1 MEHRIFIF
9 TDDSAREIGR
19 KAHDS
24 SIIHSL
30 PRVGDVIIDIV
41 KLNSHE
47 NECLLRAKVS
57 AVVFDYDMGIVT
69 ICAEVLKTA

>member
-1 MEHRIFIF
+1 MEHRIFIYL
-9 TDDSAREIGR
+9 DVVGDEIA
-19 KAHDS
+19 KVSHDN
-24 SIIHSL
+24 SIINSL